1 MTKIKDYSTK
11 YRFQWWWYSHGGK
24 ETVENAVGAVL
35 IFGLFYEMW
44 FLAYLLE
51 P

>member
-1 MTKIKDYSTK
+1 MDYYKTK

-24 ETVENAVGAVL
+24 ETVEAVTGTVL
-35 IFGLFYEMW
+35 LFGYAYVMW
-44 FLAYLLE
+44 FLSYLLE

>member
-1 MTKIKDYSTK
+1 MDYYKTK
-11 YRFQWWWYSHGGK
+11 YRFQWWWYSHGGT
-24 ETVENAVGAVL
+24 ELVENVTGTL
-35 IFGLFYEMW
+35 MLFGWVYYMW

>member
-1 MTKIKDYSTK
+1 MDYYKTK

-24 ETVENAVGAVL
+24 ETVENASAAVMIFVGA
-35 IFGLFYEMW
+35 YAMW
-44 FLAYLLE
+44 WLAYLLE

>member
-1 MTKIKDYSTK
+1 MDYYKTK

-24 ETVENAVGAVL
+24 ELAENVTGAAML
-35 IFGLFYEMW
+35 FGGAYTMW

>member
-1 MTKIKDYSTK
+1 MDYYKTK
-11 YRFQWWWYSHGGK
+11 YRFQWWWYSGGGK
-24 ETVENAVGAVL
+24 KLVENVTGTIL
-35 IFGLFYEMW
+35 LFVYAYFMW

>member
-1 MTKIKDYSTK
+1 MDYYKAK

-24 ETVENAVGAVL
+24 ETVENATGAAVIFVGAYV
-35 IFGLFYEMW
+35 MW

>member
-1 MTKIKDYSTK
+1 MDYYKTK

-24 ETVENAVGAVL
+24 ELVENVTGTL
-35 IFGLFYEMW
+35 MLFGWVYFMW

>member
-1 MTKIKDYSTK
+1 MDYYKTK

-24 ETVENAVGAVL
+24 ETVENATGTVILFVGA
-35 IFGLFYEMW
+35 YAMW
-44 FLAYLLE
+44 WLAYLLE